1 MEGLIIQKKTI
12 LISVIAI
19 VIIVSALS
27 GCLGS
32 SGTTQT
38 STPTATA
45 TGTPSLAA
53 GSGDK
58 ITVTQSGNTMTI
70 KGGVANKV
78 VSEKFPMDADAWYMI
93 TYEYNGPEW
102 SNFITMISTPEYI
115 ANDEAIGGLLPMLLE
130 PGKGT
135 IIKEKGVY
143 KSTDYQLLADTCGG
157 PWTVTIVK
165 NPAPAASGQASFS
178 HKAADSTNSIS
189 PYFHLNK
196 GSATFTVNQQL
207 PGQYSVAADVQLYNA
222 DTGEWAA
229 DITHNDNTATITR
242 TVDIEADGNYI
253 MGVTCG
259 GDWQISFT
267 Q

>member
-1 MEGLIIQKKTI
+1 
-12 LISVIAI
+12 
-19 VIIVSALS
+19 
-27 GCLGS
+27 
-32 SGTTQT
+32 
-38 STPTATA
+38 
-45 TGTPSLAA
+45 
-53 GSGDK
+53 
-58 ITVTQSGNTMTI
+58 
-70 KGGVANKV
+70 
-78 VSEKFPMDADAWYMI
+78 
-93 TYEYNGPEW
+93 
-102 SNFITMISTPEYI
+102 MISTPEYI

-157 PWTVTIVK
+157 PWTVTIEK
-165 NPAPAASGQASFS
+165 NPAPAASGQTSFS
-178 HKAADSTNSIS
+178 HKEADSYNSVS

-196 GSATFTVNQQL
+196 GTATFTVNQQL
-207 PGQYSVAADVQLYNA
+207 PGQYSASADVQLYNA

-253 MGVTCG
+253 LGVSCG

>member
-1 MEGLIIQKKTI
+1 
-12 LISVIAI
+12 
-19 VIIVSALS
+19 
-27 GCLGS
+27 LGS

-38 STPTATA
+38 STPTAKA
-45 TGTPSLAA
+45 TGTASLAA
-53 GSGDK
+53 GAGDK
-58 ITVTQSGNTMTI
+58 ITVAQSGNKLTI
-70 KGGVANKV
+70 TGGVANKV
-78 VSEKFPMDADAWYMI
+78 VSDRFPMDADAWYLI
-93 TYEYNGPEW
+93 TYDYRGPEW

-157 PWTVTIVK
+157 PWTVTIEK
-165 NPAPAASGQASFS
+165 NPAPAASGQTSFS
-178 HKAADSTNSIS
+178 HKEADSYNSVS

-196 GSATFTVNQQL
+196 GTATFTVNQQL
-207 PGQYSVAADVQLYNA
+207 PGQYSASADVQLYNA

-253 MGVTCG
+253 LGVSCG